1 MNIKQFFTSENLS
14 AYGYLAGWRFIR
26 MLPFPVSQAIFRFG
40 ADMASKSGAG
50 MGQLRANLARV
61 VGPENVTRDL
71 IKQATRSYAR
81 YWLEAFRLPTIAQ
94 DPALIAELKRGVVGL
109 DLLDASL
116 AKGKGVIL
124 TLPHSGNWDMAGAFL
139 VSHHGQFTT
148 VAERVKPERLFEAFV
163 EFRESLGFE
172 VLPLSGGAEPP
183 FARLKERLNAGGI
196 VCLLGER
203 DLRHNG
209 VETEFFGET
218 TSMPAGPAQ
227 LAIETGA
234 ALHVVHSWFGGKQ
247 WGLSVSDAV
256 PVDNLTET
264 VQRIAHLFAANIAA
278 HPTDWHML
286 QPLWFSDLDPAR
298 LKKVQKKRARRQA
311 GESTPQPSSQ
321 EDN

>member
-1 MNIKQFFTSENLS
+1 MKPKDFFTAENWTDNLS
-14 AYGYLAGWRFIR
+14 ALGYLAGWRFVR
-26 MLPFPVSQAIFRFG
+26 MLPLPIARRVFDLG
-40 ADMASKSGAG
+40 ADLASKSGKG

-61 VGPENVTRDL
+61 VGAENVTQAL
-71 IKQATRSYAR
+71 VKQATRSYAR
-81 YWLEAFRLPTIAQ
+81 YWLEAFRLPAIAR
-94 DPALIAELKRGVVGL
+94 DPELIARLRKGTVGL
-109 DLLDASL
+109 DLLDESL
-116 AKGKGVIL
+116 AAGKGVVL

-172 VLPLSGGAEPP
+172 VLPLTGGEHPP
-183 FARLKERLNAGGI
+183 FEKLKERLKSGGI

-203 DLRHNG
+203 DLRHSG
-209 VETEFFGET
+209 VETTFFGEQ

-234 ALHVVHSWFGGKQ
+234 ALHVVHPWSDGDG

-256 PVDNLTET
+256 TVDNLSDT
-264 VQRIAHLFAANIAA
+264 VQRIAHLFAANITA

-286 QPLWFSDLDPAR
+286 QPLWFGDLDPER
-298 LKKVQKKRARRQA
+298 LKRSREQKNVRKPAA
-311 GESTPQPSSQ
+311 SQ